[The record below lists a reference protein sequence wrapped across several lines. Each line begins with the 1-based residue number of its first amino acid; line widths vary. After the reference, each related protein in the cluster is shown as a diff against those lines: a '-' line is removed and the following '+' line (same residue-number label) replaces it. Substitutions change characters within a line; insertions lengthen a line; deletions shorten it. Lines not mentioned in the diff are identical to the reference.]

1 MLTKNFPSIYKA
13 MKTIFDNGSVKSDYC
28 ENYIR
33 NLTGALSRTRYAT
46 IACSSGF
53 ASTDNI
59 TLPERVSCCIL
70 AIGSGNTPAT
80 ADDYKLENEITEGF
94 EVISQATH
102 YSGVLSSSYV
112 TITRTIKNTTN
123 EPLVINE
130 IGLKVQGYYPEQ
142 GDTTQFLAAREV
154 LEKQCVI
161 SGGQSTPL
169 QSACA
174 WNNRFCAQYNSRL
187 WLQIGGGVAC

>member
-13 MKTIFDNGSVKSDYC
+13 MKWIFDNPNGRSNYC

-33 NLTGALSRTRYAT
+33 NLTGEASRTRYAT

-59 TLPERVSCCIL
+59 TLPEKVSCCIL

-80 ADDYKLENEITEGF
+80 ADDYELENEITEGF

-161 SGGQSTPL
+161 SGGGKAL
-169 QSACA
+169 L
-174 WNNRFCAQYNSRL
+174 YNQLVRGITDFAHNIIAAFGSRL
-187 WLQIGGGVAC
+187 EVA